1 MRELKNVVEQAVI
14 LSAGDEI
21 QPSELPIACRF
32 EGESHGGDETGR
44 VNLKLE
50 VARFEYE
57 YICRAYEK
65 YGTVRAAA
73 GQPGD
78 GQRHLCPQNAASL
91 RSCCKN
97 ETRAVKMHQPTEL
110 RQVNWF
116 QLDKFKLTDDLLM
129 QKCSKQGEGFLGG
142 KAQSTARQFDWAFF

>member
-1 MRELKNVVEQAVI
+1 MI

-57 YICRAYEK
+57 YICRAYRE
-65 YGTVRAAA
+65 VRNGAGRG

-78 GQRHLCPQNAASL
+78 GQRHLCPQTPQSL

-97 ETRAVKMHQPTEL
+97 ETGAVKMHQPTEL
-110 RQVNWF
+110 RRVNWF

-142 KAQSTARQFDWAFF
+142 KAQSTARQLIGLFFEVGM

>member
-1 MRELKNVVEQAVI
+1 
-14 LSAGDEI
+14 LSA
-21 QPSELPIACRF
+21 
-32 EGESHGGDETGR
+32 
-44 VNLKLE
+44 
-50 VARFEYE
+50 
-57 YICRAYEK
+57 
-65 YGTVRAAA
+65 
-73 GQPGD
+73 
-78 GQRHLCPQNAASL
+78 NAASL

-142 KAQSTARQFDWAFF
+142 KAQSTARQLIGPFF